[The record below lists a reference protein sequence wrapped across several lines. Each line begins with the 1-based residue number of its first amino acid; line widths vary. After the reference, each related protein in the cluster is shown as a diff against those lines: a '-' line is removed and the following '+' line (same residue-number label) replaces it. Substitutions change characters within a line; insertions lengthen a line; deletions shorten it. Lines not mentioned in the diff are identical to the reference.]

1 MKKLIS
7 MMLALLLVGS
17 FALAERTLTVQGV
30 GNVKADAN
38 RAGVSLG
45 VREIAADVKTAQA
58 TVNEK
63 LDKVIE
69 ALKGMGDA
77 VESISTNSIGIYPNY
92 NYSEDGLERI
102 TSYTAYNNIYVTLK
116 DVNGAGACIDTAFA
130 AGANSLDYVDFSTT
144 GSEEAADKAMAL
156 AVESARHKAEVLAQ
170 AAGVQLGEI
179 VEIRDGT
186 DYGFDSGA
194 AYAKTSV
201 EEAAGDTSVMASKQT
216 VSASVTITFAILDGE
231 AQD

>member
-7 MMLALLLVGS
+7 MILVLMLVGS

-45 VREIAADVKTAQA
+45 VREVAADVRTAQN

-92 NYSEDGLERI
+92 NYSEDGIERI
-102 TSYTAYNNIYVTLK
+102 TSYTAYNNLYVTLK
-116 DVNGAGACIDTAFA
+116 DADVAGTCIDTAFA

-156 AVESARHKAEVLAQ
+156 AVESARHKAEVLAG
-170 AAGVQLGEI
+170 ASGVRLGEI
-179 VEIRDGT
+179 LEIRDEADMGY
-186 DYGFDSGA
+186 DVNVPYARA
-194 AYAKTSV
+194 AA
-201 EEAAGDTSVMASKQT
+201 EEADAGTGVLASQQT
-216 VSASVTITFAILDGE
+216 ISATVLITYAIVEGE